1 MEQGYYYEEKSL
13 YKPYDDPRKYRLFDG
28 YRIIVS
34 PDAQQ
39 LAFVMWD
46 KTHTDYYLHILNVDG
61 TGDHTIPVVDD
72 GINGYGPVAWLD

>member
-1 MEQGYYYEEKSL
+1 MPGYYHEAKSI
-13 YKPYDDPRKYRLFDG
+13 YKPYDDPRKYRLLDG

-72 GINGYGPVAWLD
+72 GISGYGPVAWLD